1 MDLFMGK
8 FIVRRFIQAVLVLL
22 GVSFIVFAL
31 LYLSGDPVSVLLPP
45 DATIDQ
51 INDLRQK
58 LGFNDPFLVQYG
70 RFLLHALTGDLGQSL
85 FYNQPATSIVFDRL
99 PATIQLAVA
108 AFIVSLLIAF
118 PIGVLSAAKRNS
130 IFDRVGMVFALIGQS
145 VPVFWLGI
153 LMILIF
159 AVNLHWL
166 PTSGYGEFKNIIMPA
181 IALGLFTTARTTR
194 LVRSTMIEVLNQEYI
209 RTAQAKGL
217 RQLTMLRRHALKN
230 ALIPIVTV
238 LGLDF
243 ATLLGG
249 AVITET
255 IFAWPGIGQLA
266 IDSIGRHDYPVVQGV
281 VLIVAFGYVLIN
293 FLVDLLYAYLNPRI
307 RFS

>member
-1 MDLFMGK
+1 MGK
-8 FIVRRFIQAVLVLL
+8 FIIRRLVQAIFVLI
-22 GVSFIVFAL
+22 GVSFVVFIL
-31 LYLSGDPVSVLLPP
+31 LFLKGDPVSAMLPQ
-45 DATIDQ
+45 DATKDQ
-51 INDLRQK
+51 IDKLRQDM
-58 LGFNDPFLVQYG
+58 GFNDPIVIQYF
-70 RFLLHALTGDLGQSL
+70 RFLTKAVTGDLGVSL
-85 FYNQPATSIVFDRL
+85 FENRPATAVVLERL
-99 PATIQLAVA
+99 PATLQLAIA
-108 AFIVSLLIAF
+108 AFIVSLLISF
-118 PIGVLSAAKRNS
+118 PIGIISAAKRNS
-130 IFDRVGMVFALIGQS
+130 IFDRVGMIFALVGQS

-153 LMILIF
+153 LMILVF
-159 AVNLHWL
+159 AVNLQWL
-166 PTSGYGEFKNIIMPA
+166 PTSGYGEFSNIIMPA
-181 IALGLFTTARTTR
+181 VALGLFTTARTTR

-209 RTAQAKGL
+209 RTARAKGL

-230 ALIPIVTV
+230 ALIPIITV

-266 IDSIGRHDYPVVQGV
+266 IESIGRRDYPVVQGV

-293 FLVDLLYAYLNPRI
+293 FFVDLLYAYLNPRI

>member
-1 MDLFMGK
+1 MGK

>member
-1 MDLFMGK
+1 MGK
-8 FIVRRFIQAVLVLL
+8 FIVRRFIQAILVLL

-31 LYLSGDPVSVLLPP
+31 LYLNGDPVSVLLPP
-45 DATIDQ
+45 DATLDQ

-108 AFIVSLLIAF
+108 AFVVSLLIAF

-130 IFDRVGMVFALIGQS
+130 VFDRVGMLFALIGQS

-153 LMILIF
+153 LMILVF

-209 RTAQAKGL
+209 RTARAKGL
-217 RQLTMLRRHALKN
+217 QQLTMLRRHALKN